1 MINNV
6 TFLMDE
12 SLSELSQN
20 YNIQQE
26 MANQVAWGALP
37 LLQRRE
43 SEGTLHSLECKAIS
57 YT

>member
-6 TFLMDE
+6 TSLMDE

-37 LLQRRE
+37 FLQRCE
-43 SEGTLHSLECKAIS
+43 SEGTLHSLECKAIHDA
-57 YT
+57 